1 MTIKNLFKLPFIILL
16 LFVCVSIIFS
26 QESNKQNIDVILS
39 NLEKQDSS
47 IKDLQ
52 ANYFQTLTYLST
64 NEQFNCEGVFKHKKQ
79 NYIYLEQTKPTRQYT
94 FIDGKNIT
102 TYVPVNKQA
111 IVEKWKDVINSDML
125 LTSVFKFVKNWKTFK
140 KEYIVELKEETK
152 VDYSF
157 LIKPINQKEHWN
169 MTITVSK
176 SSSLITSTSFNNEN
190 FIVDVKLTNYKLNNN
205 YSNDIFKFVAPKN
218 VDVIEL

>member
-1 MTIKNLFKLPFIILL
+1 MIIKNLLKSLSVILL
-16 LFVCVSIIFS
+16 LFVTSNVFCQQTKQQDIDNIFS
-26 QESNKQNIDVILS
+26 K
-39 NLEKQDSS
+39 LEKQDST

-52 ANYFQTLTYLST
+52 ADYFQTLTYLT
-64 NEQFNCEGVFKHKKQ
+64 TDEQFKSEGIFKHKKP
-79 NYIYLEQTKPTRQYT
+79 NFISLTQTKPSKQFTY
-94 FIDGKNIT
+94 IDGKHIT
-102 TYVPVNKQA
+102 TYVPDNKQA

-125 LTSVFKFVKNWKTFK
+125 LTSVFKFIKNWKTFK

-157 LIKPINQKEHWN
+157 LIKPINSKENWN

-176 SSSLITSTSFNNEN
+176 SSSLITSTSFNNGN

-205 YSNDIFKFVAPKN
+205 YSNDIFKFIAPKN

>member
-1 MTIKNLFKLPFIILL
+1 MITNNFLKLSSIIFL
-16 LFVCVSIIFS
+16 LFVCVSYIFS
-26 QESNKQNIDVILS
+26 QEPEKQNIDTILS
-39 NLEKQDSS
+39 NLEKQDST

-52 ANYFQTLTYLST
+52 ADYVQTLTYLST
-64 NEQFNCEGVFKHKKQ
+64 NEQFQSEGVFKHKKPDFICLSQ
-79 NYIYLEQTKPTRQYT
+79 IIPAKQYT
-94 FIDGKNIT
+94 YIDGKHIT
-102 TYVPVNKQA
+102 TYVPDNKQA

-140 KEYIVELKEETK
+140 KEYTVELKEETK

-157 LIKPINQKEHWN
+157 SVKPINPKEKWF

-176 SSSLITSTSFNNEN
+176 SSSLITSTSFNNGN

-218 VDVIEL
+218 VDIIEL

>member
-1 MTIKNLFKLPFIILL
+1 MTTKNLFKLSSIVVL
-16 LFVCVSIIFS
+16 LFVCVSCIFS
-26 QESNKQNIDVILS
+26 QEPAKQNIDTILS

-52 ANYFQTLTYLST
+52 ADYYQTLTYLST
-64 NEQFNCEGVFKHKKQ
+64 NEQFDCEGIFKHKKP
-79 NYIYLEQTKPTRQYT
+79 NYIFLEQIKPAKQYT
-94 FIDGKNIT
+94 YIDGKTIT

-125 LTSVFKFVKNWKTFK
+125 LTSVFKFIKNWKTFK
-140 KEYIVELKEETK
+140 KEYIVEIENETK

-157 LIKPINQKEHWN
+157 LIKPLNQKEKWN

-176 SSSLITSTSFNNEN
+176 SSSLITATSFNNGN
-190 FIVDVKLTNYKLNNN
+190 FTVDVKLTNYKLNNN
-205 YSNDIFKFVAPKN
+205 YSNNIFKFIAPKG

>member
-1 MTIKNLFKLPFIILL
+1 MTIKNLFKLSSFIILF
-16 LFVCVSIIFS
+16 FVCVSFAFS
-26 QESNKQNIDVILS
+26 ETQKQDIDTILS
-39 NLEKQDSS
+39 NLEKQDSL

-64 NEQFNCEGVFKHKKQ
+64 NEQFEAEGTFKHKKQ
-79 NYIYLEQTKPTRQYT
+79 NFILLEQTKPSKQYT
-94 FIDGKNIT
+94 YIDGKNIT
-102 TYVPVNKQA
+102 TYVPDNKQA

-125 LTSVFKFVKNWKTFK
+125 LTSVFKFIKNWKTFK

-157 LIKPINQKEHWN
+157 LIKPINPKEKWD
-169 MTITVSK
+169 MTITISK
-176 SSSLITSTSFNNEN
+176 SSSLITLTSFNNGN
-190 FIVDVKLTNYKLNNN
+190 FIVEVKLTNYKLNNN
-205 YSNDIFKFVAPKN
+205 FSNDIFKFVAPKN

>member
-1 MTIKNLFKLPFIILL
+1 MITKNLFKLSSVIFL
-16 LFVCVSIIFS
+16 LFVYVSVAFC
-26 QESNKQNIDVILS
+26 QETAKQDIDNILS
-39 NLEKQDSS
+39 NLEKKDSS

-64 NEQFNCEGVFKHKKQ
+64 NEQFDCEGIFKHKKQ
-79 NYIYLEQTKPTRQYT
+79 NYIYLEQTKPTKQYT
-94 FIDGKNIT
+94 YIDGKHIT
-102 TYVPVNKQA
+102 TFVPDNKQA

-140 KEYIVELKEETK
+140 KDYIVELKEETK

-157 LIKPINQKEHWN
+157 SIKPINSKEKWN
-169 MTITVSK
+169 MNITISK
-176 SSSLITSTSFNNEN
+176 SSSLITSTSFNNGN

-205 YSNDIFKFVAPKN
+205 YSNDIFKFVTPKN

>member
-1 MTIKNLFKLPFIILL
+1 MITKNFFKLSSLIFL
-16 LFVCVSIIFS
+16 LFVCVSVVFC
-26 QESNKQNIDVILS
+26 QETAKQNIDTILS

-52 ANYFQTLTYLST
+52 ADYYQTLTYLST
-64 NEQFNCEGVFKHKKQ
+64 NEQFNCEGIFKHKKS
-79 NYIYLEQTKPTRQYT
+79 NYIYLEQIKPTKQYT
-94 FIDGKNIT
+94 YIDGKTIT
-102 TYVPVNKQA
+102 TYVPINKQA

-125 LTSVFKFVKNWKTFK
+125 LTSVFKFIKNWKTFK
-140 KEYIVELKEETK
+140 KEYIIDLKEETK

-157 LIKPINQKEHWN
+157 LIRPIDSKEKWS

-176 SSSLITSTSFNNEN
+176 NSSLITSTSFNNGN
-190 FIVDVKLTNYKLNNN
+190 FIVNVKLTNYKLNNN
-205 YSNDIFKFVAPKN
+205 YSNNIFKFMAPKG

>member
-1 MTIKNLFKLPFIILL
+1 MLTKNLFKLTSVIFL
-16 LFVCVSIIFS
+16 LFACLSVVFC
-26 QESNKQNIDVILS
+26 QETNKQDIDKILS

-64 NEQFNCEGVFKHKKQ
+64 NEQFTCEGIFRHKKQ
-79 NYIYLEQTKPTRQYT
+79 NYIYLEQTKPAKQYT
-94 FIDGKNIT
+94 YIDGKNIT
-102 TYVPVNKQA
+102 TYVPANNQA

-125 LTSVFKFVKNWKTFK
+125 LTSVFKFIKNWKTFK
-140 KEYIVELKEETK
+140 KEYILELKQETK

-157 LIKPINQKEHWN
+157 LIKPVKSKENWD

-176 SSSLITSTSFNNEN
+176 SSSLITSTSFNNGN
-190 FIVDVKLTNYKLNNN
+190 FIVDVRLTNYKLNNN
-205 YSNDIFKFVAPKN
+205 FSNEIFKFVAPKN

>member
-1 MTIKNLFKLPFIILL
+1 MIIRNLFKISSVILL
-16 LFVCVSIIFS
+16 LFVCISVAFC
-26 QESNKQNIDVILS
+26 QEAAKQNIDIILS
-39 NLEKQDSS
+39 NLEKQDSF

-52 ANYFQTLTYLST
+52 ADYVQTLTYLST
-64 NEQFNCEGVFKHKKQ
+64 NEQFQSEGIFKHKKP
-79 NYIYLEQTKPTRQYT
+79 NYICLSQISPTKQYT
-94 FIDGKNIT
+94 YIDGKHIT
-102 TYVPVNKQA
+102 TYVPDNKQA

-125 LTSVFKFVKNWKTFK
+125 LTSVFKFIKNWKTFK

-157 LIKPINQKEHWN
+157 LIKPINPKENWT
-169 MTITVSK
+169 MTITVSR
-176 SSSLITSTSFNNEN
+176 SSSLIISTSFNNGN

>member
-1 MTIKNLFKLPFIILL
+1 MIIRNLFKISSVILL
-16 LFVCVSIIFS
+16 LFVFTSVTFC
-26 QESNKQNIDVILS
+26 QEAEKQNIDIILS

-52 ANYFQTLTYLST
+52 ADYVQTLTYLST
-64 NEQFNCEGVFKHKKQ
+64 NEQFQSEGIFKHKKP
-79 NYIYLEQTKPTRQYT
+79 NYICLSQISPTKQYT
-94 FIDGKNIT
+94 YIDGKHIT
-102 TYVPVNKQA
+102 TYVPDNKQA

-125 LTSVFKFVKNWKTFK
+125 LTSVFKFIKNWKVFK

-157 LIKPINQKEHWN
+157 LVKPINPKENWT
-169 MTITVSK
+169 MTITVSR
-176 SSSLITSTSFNNEN
+176 SSSLITSTSFNNGN

>member
-1 MTIKNLFKLPFIILL
+1 MIIKNLLKSLSVILL
-16 LFVCVSIIFS
+16 LFVTSNVFCQQTKQQDIDNIFS
-26 QESNKQNIDVILS
+26 K
-39 NLEKQDSS
+39 LEKQDST

-52 ANYFQTLTYLST
+52 ADYFQTLTYLT
-64 NEQFNCEGVFKHKKQ
+64 TDEQFKSEGIFKHKKP
-79 NYIYLEQTKPTRQYT
+79 NFISLSQTKPSKQFTY
-94 FIDGKNIT
+94 IDGKHIT
-102 TYVPVNKQA
+102 TYVPDNKQA

-140 KEYIVELKEETK
+140 KEYVVELIEETK

-157 LIKPINQKEHWN
+157 SIKPINTKENWN
-169 MTITVSK
+169 MTITISK
-176 SSSLITSTSFNNEN
+176 SSSLITSTSFNNGN

-205 YSNDIFKFVAPKN
+205 YSNDIFKFIAPKN

>member
-1 MTIKNLFKLPFIILL
+1 MTIKNLLKLSSFIILFFICL
-16 LFVCVSIIFS
+16 SSVFCETA
-26 QESNKQNIDVILS
+26 QQKDIDTILS
-39 NLEKQDSS
+39 NLEKQDSL

-64 NEQFNCEGVFKHKKQ
+64 NEQFEAEGIFKHKKQ
-79 NYIYLEQTKPTRQYT
+79 NFILLEQTKPAKQYT
-94 FIDGKNIT
+94 YIDGKNIT
-102 TYVPVNKQA
+102 TFVPDNKQA

-125 LTSVFKFVKNWKTFK
+125 LTSVFKFIKNWKTFK

-157 LIKPINQKEHWN
+157 LIKPINTKEKWD
-169 MTITVSK
+169 MTITISK
-176 SSSLITSTSFNNEN
+176 SSSLITLTSFNNGN
-190 FIVDVKLTNYKLNNN
+190 FIVEVKLSNYKLNNN
-205 YSNDIFKFVAPKN
+205 FSNDIFKFVAPKN

>member
-111 IVEKWKDVINSDML
+111 IVEKWKEVINSDML

>member
-1 MTIKNLFKLPFIILL
+1 MIIKNLFKTLSVILL
-16 LFVCVSIIFS
+16 LFFISSNIFC
-26 QESNKQNIDVILS
+26 QQTEQKDIDTIFLK
-39 NLEKQDSS
+39 LEKQDAT

-52 ANYFQTLTYLST
+52 ADYFQTLTYLST
-64 NEQFNCEGVFKHKKQ
+64 NEQFESEGIFKHKKP
-79 NYIYLEQTKPTRQYT
+79 NYICLTQIKPAKQYT
-94 FIDGKNIT
+94 FIDGKHIT

-125 LTSVFKFVKNWKTFK
+125 LTSVFKFIKNWKAFK

-157 LIKPINQKEHWN
+157 LIKPINPKEHWD

-176 SSSLITSTSFNNEN
+176 SSSLITSTSFNNGN